1 MVICRRMSAER
12 SMNEEQQVVA
22 LAQRIQELETELA
35 GARAQLIG
43 VHSRLMFARESFYED
58 RHTET
63 ALRST
68 SVARVGTNGKTA
80 EPPLPIHIEPLPIHH
95 PLRRKWALGK
105 GLQDTQPGD
114 TGQRICFTGKQAPG
128 GKLRL
133 FGLLADGEPWEH
145 IIPFSDLASENGI
158 IIGRDPRSVNL
169 LLPETG
175 VSRSHARIE
184 LGSTGLVIT
193 DLNSTNGILVN
204 DEHIN
209 CYSPQVPLSDGSTIR
224 LGDTI
229 LRIEIIYGSTEPP
242 KKRTIS

>member
-1 MVICRRMSAER
+1 
-12 SMNEEQQVVA
+12 MNDEQQVTA
-22 LAQRIQELETELA
+22 LAQRIQELESELA
-35 GARAQLIG
+35 GARALLIG
-43 VHSRLMFARESFYED
+43 VHSKLMFDRESFYED

-68 SVARVGTNGKTA
+68 SVARVEANCKTA
-80 EPPLPIHIEPLPIHH
+80 EPPPPIHIEPLPIHH

-105 GLQDTQPGD
+105 GLQGTQRGE
-114 TGQRICFTGKQAPG
+114 TTQRICFTGNQVSG

-145 IIPFSDLASENGI
+145 VIPFSDLASENGI
-158 IIGRDPRSVNL
+158 IIGRDPECVNL

-184 LGSTGLVIT
+184 LGSTGIVIT
-193 DLNSTNGILVN
+193 DLNSTNGIVVN

-209 CYSPQVPLSDGSTIR
+209 SYSPQVPLSDGSTIR

-229 LRIEIIYGSTEPP
+229 LRVEIIYSTTETN